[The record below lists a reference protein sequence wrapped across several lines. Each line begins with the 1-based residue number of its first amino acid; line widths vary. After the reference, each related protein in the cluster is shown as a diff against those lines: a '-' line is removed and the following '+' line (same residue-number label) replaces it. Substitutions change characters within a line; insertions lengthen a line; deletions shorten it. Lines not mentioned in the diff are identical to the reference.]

1 MSAESTTAAPGRP
14 ARALVAPP
22 GRALWQLPGRA
33 SAGHRRT
40 LLARGAWLL
49 FALSVLA
56 YAADCHYLFHQPFY
70 VGLRRLKFFDLRVYR
85 GAAAAVLDGRALY
98 DIHILGRMNFTYP
111 PFAALVFA
119 PATLFSLGLESAV
132 SVVVN
137 IAILVLLLALTLR
150 VTGPGA
156 AVGPRRG
163 AAVGSSGV
171 RLAAVALSAAVLW
184 TEPVTVTLGYGQ
196 IDLLI
201 ALLVVWDLCRDPGAR
216 GRGIGTGLA
225 AGLKLTPLIFI
236 PYLVLTRQRRTAATA
251 CLTFLAT
258 VTVGF
263 VAIPADS
270 VTFWGGAFLD
280 PSRTG
285 NIEDTANQS
294 LLGAIALL
302 TRHGDPARIWTLLL
316 VVAGLAGLAVAVRA
330 ARRGDGGAGFAVCAL
345 TSLLVSPVSWTH
357 HWVLLVPVVLLLAA
371 WGWERRSWGTL
382 ATLAALALT
391 SWLYLPERLTG
402 PPGRHASAIAQL
414 WSEPYVV
421 LGLAL
426 VACVAVAGERRREL
440 RAPA

>member
-1 MSAESTTAAPGRP
+1 MSAESTTATSGRH
-14 ARALVAPP
+14 ARAVVAARRP
-22 GRALWQLPGRA
+22 GLWQLPGRA
-33 SAGHRRT
+33 FVGRRRA
-40 LLARGAWLL
+40 LLVHGAWLL
-49 FALSVLA
+49 LAVSALA
-56 YAADCHYLFHQPFY
+56 YAADCHFVFHQPFY

-85 GAAAAVLDGRALY
+85 GAADAVVNGRPLY

-111 PFAALVFA
+111 PFAALVFV
-119 PATLFSLGLESAV
+119 PATLFSVGLESAV

-137 IAILVLLLALTLR
+137 VAILVLLLELTLGM
-150 VTGPGA
+150 TG
-156 AVGPRRG
+156 RG
-163 AAVGSSGV
+163 AAPRTG
-171 RLAAVALSAAVLW
+171 RARWAAVALSAAVLW

-201 ALLVVWDLCRDPGAR
+201 TLLVVWDLGRHPGAR

-236 PYLVLTRQRRTAATA
+236 PYLVLTRQRRTAAAA

-258 VTVGF
+258 VAIGF
-263 VAIPADS
+263 LAVPADS
-270 VTFWGGAFLD
+270 VRFWGGAFLD
-280 PSRTG
+280 PTRTG

-294 LLGAIALL
+294 LLGTIGLL
-302 TRHGDPARIWTLLL
+302 THHPNPARSWTLLL
-316 VVAGLAGLAVAVRA
+316 VVAGLAGLVVAVRA
-330 ARRGDGGAGFAVCAL
+330 ARRGDSGAGFAICAL

-357 HWVLLVPVVLLLAA
+357 HWVLAAPVVLLLAA

-382 ATLAALALT
+382 AVLAGLALT

-414 WSEPYVV
+414 WAEPYVV

-426 VACVAVAGERRREL
+426 VACVAVAGERQRRAL
-440 RAPA
+440 GTPA